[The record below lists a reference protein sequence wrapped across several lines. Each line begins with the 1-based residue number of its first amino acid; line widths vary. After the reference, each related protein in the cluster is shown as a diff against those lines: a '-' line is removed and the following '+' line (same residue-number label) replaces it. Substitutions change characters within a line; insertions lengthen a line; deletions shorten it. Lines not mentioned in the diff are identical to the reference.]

1 MRRLHFDA
9 LKPICPACRRIALI
23 LEPGAQMTSN
33 AVVFGVLRC
42 LDPDC
47 GERFPIIAGVPI
59 LVPDVR
65 GWLSAN
71 LPLVLA
77 SDVEDAAVEAMIG
90 AALGP
95 DAAYNV
101 SRAQQSR
108 YAHDHYGDLFEG
120 EPDGAEPP
128 PGRARHC
135 LAEALRHLGVGRG
148 PRLDIGCTAGRTS
161 FDLAAA
167 YDVPVLGVD
176 LNWPLLR
183 IGRGILDRGLLR
195 YPLRHGGGAYERRE
209 TYHFPPEADRVDF
222 WIADA
227 QALPFAANTFRLVV
241 ALNGLDCVPDPARLV
256 AEASRVTRPG
266 GDIAFATPIDRAPH
280 APAPSAWLEG
290 PDALAT
296 MIAAANSDI
305 PGAKPLKPIQP
316 PLDLAWPDR
325 QKDGA
330 TVVHR
335 SRLMTMTAGPSGW
348 A

>member
-23 LEPGAQMTSN
+23 LEPGAQATSN
-33 AVVFGVLRC
+33 SVVSGVLRC

-47 GERFPIIAGVPI
+47 GERFPVMVGVPI

-77 SDVEDAAVEAMIG
+77 SDVEDAAVEAVIG

-95 DAAYNV
+95 DAAHDI

-148 PRLDIGCTAGRTS
+148 PRLDTGCTAGRTS

-176 LNWPLLR
+176 LTWPLLR

-195 YPLRHGGGAYERRE
+195 EPLRHGGGAYERRE

-241 ALNGLDCVPDPARLV
+241 ALNVRDCVADPARLV

-266 GDIAFATPIDRAPH
+266 GDIALATPIDRAPH
-280 APAPSAWLEG
+280 APAPLARLES
-290 PDALAT
+290 PDALAAMT
-296 MIAAANSDI
+296 AEASRDTA
-305 PGAKPLKPIQP
+305 GAKPLRRR
-316 PLDLAWPDR
+316 DR
-325 QKDGA
+325 PA
-330 TVVHR
+330 T
-335 SRLMTMTAGPSGW
+335 SPGPSARRTRTRSPIGPS
-348 A
+348 

>member
-9 LKPICPACRRIALI
+9 LKPICPTCRRGALV
-23 LEPGAQMTSN
+23 LEPGAQATSN
-33 AVVFGVLRC
+33 AVMSGVLRC

-77 SDVEDAAVEAMIG
+77 GDVEDAAVEAVIS
-90 AALGP
+90 AAVGP
-95 DAAYNV
+95 DSAYAI

-120 EPDGAEPP
+120 ETDGAEPP

-135 LAEALRHLGVGRG
+135 LAEALKHFGVGRG
-148 PRLDIGCTAGRTS
+148 PRLDIGCAAGRTS
-161 FDLAAA
+161 FDLAAHH
-167 YDVPVLGVD
+167 DVPVLGVD

-195 YPLRHGGGAYERRE
+195 YPLRHCGDAYERRE

-241 ALNGLDCVPDPARLV
+241 ALNVIDRVPDPARLV
-256 AEASRVTRPG
+256 AEVSRVTRPG
-266 GDIAFATPIDRAPH
+266 GDIAFATPLDPTPQAALPF
-280 APAPSAWLEG
+280 ASLEG
-290 PDALAT
+290 PDALAA
-296 MIAAANSDI
+296 MIATANRDTA
-305 PGAKPLKPIQP
+305 GAKPLRPTGP
-316 PLDLAWPDR
+316 PRNYSWSAGS
-325 QKDGA
+325 QGA
-330 TVVHR
+330 GTIVDR
-335 SRLMTMTAGPSGW
+335 SRLITMKTA
-348 A
+348 AD